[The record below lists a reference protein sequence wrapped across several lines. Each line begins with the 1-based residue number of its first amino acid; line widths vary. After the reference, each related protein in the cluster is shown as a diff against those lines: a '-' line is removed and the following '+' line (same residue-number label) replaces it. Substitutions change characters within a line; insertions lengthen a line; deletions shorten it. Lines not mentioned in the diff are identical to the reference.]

1 MRSIPFKFENQVRL
15 HCQEQSL
22 GVAENVAT
30 HSVSMQTAPREEKI
44 QVATGKEVMKGRS
57 RSRKG
62 WRPRSEE
69 QQKYLKVGIHSRRE
83 DIVYD

>member
-1 MRSIPFKFENQVRL
+1 
-15 HCQEQSL
+15 
-22 GVAENVAT
+22 
-30 HSVSMQTAPREEKI
+30 MQTAPREEKI